1 MAVAHVEL
9 MSATMTVDFG
19 RGFTVMQ
26 VSTKELLRVRMP
38 DVSLVEQADKA
49 RVEASS
55 RAAQERDTR

>member
-1 MAVAHVEL
+1 
-9 MSATMTVDFG
+9 
-19 RGFTVMQ
+19 VMQ

-38 DVSLVEQADKA
+38 EVSLVEQADKA

>member
-1 MAVAHVEL
+1 

-38 DVSLVEQADKA
+38 EVSLVEQADKA
-49 RVEASS
+49 RVEVSS
-55 RAAQERDTR
+55 RVAQERDTR

>member
-1 MAVAHVEL
+1 MAVAHAEL

-38 DVSLVEQADKA
+38 EVSLVEQADKA
-49 RVEASS
+49 RVEVSS
-55 RAAQERDTR
+55 RVAQERDTR